1 MFDSDKMDGR
11 NTSPSARTVARLDSE
26 SPQLRVSL
34 IHRCRVLELR
44 LAMAAV
50 AGVTAAGAHAQAV
63 TPITLAPGRAQ
74 VEATPLVAD
83 LNVER
88 QVKVS
93 GTWPHACIPLGAS
106 VEAGGAGVVF
116 GSLVVRL
123 TVPRTLACAL
133 VLTPYSFTVKY
144 TPRLRA
150 ALRVLVLADD
160 GEYLGEGLLDTRAAG
175 DRRSAFNITG
185 MWYEQQSNGSGLT
198 FVHSRLTDNAV
209 FGTWYVY
216 DASGRP
222 RWYTIQNTGWTS
234 EGRVLEGTLYE
245 SSAVANCPAPFTA
258 CPVPIGLLVTVGR
271 ARLTL
276 TGDNSARV
284 EALTANGTVI
294 FSSNVIRA
302 EI

>member
-1 MFDSDKMDGR
+1 M
-11 NTSPSARTVARLDSE
+11 
-26 SPQLRVSL
+26 
-34 IHRCRVLELR
+34 
-44 LAMAAV
+44 
-50 AGVTAAGAHAQAV
+50 
-63 TPITLAPGRAQ
+63 
-74 VEATPLVAD
+74 EATPPVAD

-88 QVKVS
+88 EVKVS

-106 VEAGGAGVVF
+106 VVAGLVS
-116 GSLVVRL
+116 GSIVVRL
-123 TVPRTLACAL
+123 TVPRTLAACAL

-175 DRRSAFNITG
+175 DHRSAFDITG
-185 MWYEQQSNGSGLT
+185 MWYEPQSNGSGLT
-198 FVHSRLTDNAV
+198 FVHSRLTDNTV

-245 SSAVANCPAPFTA
+245 TSAVASCPAPFTA
-258 CPVPIGLLVTVGR
+258 CPAQIGVLVTVGR
-271 ARLTL
+271 ARVTL